1 MFNRGVSTVGSF
13 FFLAGPPL
21 DFLREYTFT
30 NHKIQNLIHSG
41 RKFDAVIVEQFWND
55 AMKVFAHIFDAPLI
69 IFSTVGPNRWVN
81 NLVANPENPSYISDN
96 LLNYNGEM
104 NLFER
109 LHNLIFGI
117 FHDLILYQYFY
128 PKQNALIQKHFPNA
142 PHLNE
147 ILLNASLV
155 LTNSHESIF
164 EAVPHVPNMIDIGG
178 FHVNPPKK
186 LPKDIQEFMDN
197 ATEGVIY
204 FSMGSN
210 LVPSQMP
217 QKNKEIILKALG
229 ARKEKVLWKWNE
241 EQLENQPSNLKI
253 SKWFPQQGILGIN
266 LGLYQFFPL
275 FLYMVLAHP
284 NCKLFIS
291 HGGLLSTIE
300 AIHLGVPILA
310 LPVYGDQGLN
320 AAMIKSKG
328 IGIPIPFTSL
338 TQNAFDEALDNL
350 LRDNK

>member
-1 MFNRGVSTVGSF
+1 MFYRGTSTLGTF

-21 DFLREYTFT
+21 DFLREHMFT
-30 NHKIQNLIHSG
+30 NHKIQKLIKSG
-41 RKFDAVIVEQFWND
+41 EKFDAVIVEQFWND
-55 AMKVFAHIFDAPLI
+55 AMKVFAHIFDAHLI

-81 NLVANPENPSYISDN
+81 NLVANPENPSYISDIMPA
-96 LLNYNGEM
+96 YSGEM

-117 FHDLILYQYFY
+117 LHDLILYQYFY
-128 PKQNALIQKHFPNA
+128 PKQNALIHKYFPTA

-147 ILLNASLV
+147 ILPNASLV

-178 FHVNPPKK
+178 FHVNPSKK

-210 LVPSQMP
+210 LVPTQMP
-217 QKNKEIILKALG
+217 KEKKDIILKALG

-241 EQLENQPSNLKI
+241 EQLDNQPSNLKI
-253 SKWFPQQGILGIN
+253 SKWFPQQGILGTN
-266 LGLYQFFPL
+266 FGL
-275 FLYMVLAHP
+275 
-284 NCKLFIS
+284 S
-291 HGGLLSTIE
+291 
-300 AIHLGVPILA
+300 
-310 LPVYGDQGLN
+310 
-320 AAMIKSKG
+320 
-328 IGIPIPFTSL
+328 
-338 TQNAFDEALDNL
+338 
-350 LRDNK
+350 